1 MVDPLNILHTVGFQ
15 TLYPIVRCE
24 LVYNHAIEL
33 ERLKRAVAYVANDIP
48 ELMSCYEIK
57 TNTYHPIDWPAT
69 SVVHEVDRINDDL
82 VADWDLESQPQWQLY
97 WVKKTNSLVVYGSH
111 IFTDGAGFKQ
121 LLNVLA
127 KTYNEDQDCQVKN
140 HTDIEGIR
148 QLLKETAGR
157 KVQNDDHPNA
167 PLELPEIVSD
177 GKERHYRVIHAQLDL
192 AESETL
198 YRRSKEQG
206 IHLNDVFMAAFG
218 KAIQQYCGVGEIS
231 LACPTDMR
239 KFLPE
244 GEQKQ
249 LRVQNM
255 TGRYNIHVPA
265 TLDEPLAETAWNVHR
280 AMDQQKEER
289 AFLESFRSMIGRLD
303 NGASVAE
310 LQGEVEKNYHIRG
323 ISYTNL
329 AIIDANQL
337 QLGDSVVR
345 DAWISGGFRTIPL
358 YQIAVSTFR
367 RHVNLVVN
375 VIGTPTEI
383 QFAKAVM
390 NRMKLFLL
398 SL

>member
-1 MVDPLNILHTVGFQ
+1 M
-15 TLYPIVRCE
+15 
-24 LVYNHAIEL
+24 
-33 ERLKRAVAYVANDIP
+33 
-48 ELMSCYEIK
+48 
-57 TNTYHPIDWPAT
+57 
-69 SVVHEVDRINDDL
+69 
-82 VADWDLESQPQWQLY
+82 
-97 WVKKTNSLVVYGSH
+97 
-111 IFTDGAGFKQ
+111 
-121 LLNVLA
+121 LNVLA

-157 KVQNDDHPNA
+157 KVQNDDHPSA

-206 IHLNDVFMAAFG
+206 VHLNDVFMAAFG

-310 LQGEVEKNYHIRG
+310 LQGEVEKNYHIRV

-329 AIIDANQL
+329 AIIDADQL

-345 DAWISGGFRTIPL
+345 DAWISGGFRTMPL

-367 RHVNLVVN
+367 RHVNLVAN